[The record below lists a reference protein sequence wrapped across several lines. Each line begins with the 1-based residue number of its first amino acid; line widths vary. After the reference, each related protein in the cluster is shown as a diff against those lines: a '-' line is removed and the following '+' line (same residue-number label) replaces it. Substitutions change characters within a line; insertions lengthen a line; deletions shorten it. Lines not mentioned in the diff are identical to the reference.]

1 MRPIMRI
8 HLLSALAAVVLM
20 ISANGTALTSEIV
33 VIVSAKSQV
42 ISLSASQVADIFL
55 GKVSRFPDGNQAI
68 AIDQSEESTARELFY
83 SQFTGKSA
91 AQVRSHWSK
100 IIFTGRGQPPRQ
112 VLNSSEAKRLV
123 VENPNAIAYI
133 ESRLVDASVR
143 IVPAK

>member
-1 MRPIMRI
+1 MRI

-133 ESRLVDASVR
+133 ERRLVDASVR

>member
-1 MRPIMRI
+1 MRI
-8 HLLSALAAVVLM
+8 HLRSALAAMVLM
-20 ISANGTALTSEIV
+20 SSANGTASTSEIV
-33 VIVSAKSQV
+33 VVVSAKSQV
-42 ISLSASQVADIFL
+42 TSLSASQVADIFL

-68 AIDQSEESTARELFY
+68 AIDQSEESAARERFY
-83 SQFTGKSA
+83 SQFTGKST

>member
-1 MRPIMRI
+1 MRI

-20 ISANGTALTSEIV
+20 ISANSSALASEIV
-33 VIVSAKSQV
+33 VVVSAKSQV
-42 ISLSASQVADIFL
+42 TSLSASQVADIFL

>member
-1 MRPIMRI
+1 MRI
-8 HLLSALAAVVLM
+8 HLRSALAAMVLV
-20 ISANGTALTSEIV
+20 ISANSSALASEIV
-33 VIVSAKSQV
+33 VVVSAKSQV
-42 ISLSASQVADIFL
+42 TSLSASQVADIFL

>member
-1 MRPIMRI
+1 MQI

>member
-1 MRPIMRI
+1 MRI

>member
-1 MRPIMRI
+1 MRRNIFT
-8 HLLSALAAVVLM
+8 ALAAMVLA
-20 ISANGTALTSEIV
+20 ISANGAALTAEIV

-42 ISLSASQVADIFL
+42 MSLSASQVADIFL

-68 AIDQSEESTARELFY
+68 AIDQPEESAARELFY

-112 VLNSSEAKRLV
+112 VLSSAEAKRLV

-143 IVPAK
+143 VVPAK

>member
-1 MRPIMRI
+1 
-8 HLLSALAAVVLM
+8 M

-133 ESRLVDASVR
+133 ERRLVDASVR

>member
-1 MRPIMRI
+1 MRI

-20 ISANGTALTSEIV
+20 ISANSSALASEIV
-33 VIVSAKSQV
+33 VVVSAKSQV
-42 ISLSASQVADIFL
+42 TSLSASQVADIFL

-68 AIDQSEESTARELFY
+68 AIDQSEESAARERFY
-83 SQFTGKSA
+83 SQFTGKST

-143 IVPAK
+143 VVPAK

>member
-1 MRPIMRI
+1 MRI
-8 HLLSALAAVVLM
+8 HLRSALAAMVLM
-20 ISANGTALTSEIV
+20 ISANGTALASEIV
-33 VIVSAKSQV
+33 VVVSAKSQV
-42 ISLSASQVADIFL
+42 TSLSASQVADIFL
-55 GKVSRFPDGNQAI
+55 GKVSRFPGGNLAI
-68 AIDQSEESTARELFY
+68 AIDQSEESAARERFY
-83 SQFTGKSA
+83 SQFTGKST